1 MLWLLAARGLLD
13 GLVFLLAN
21 WPALASARRHRAQR
35 RRAAAAARGVAN
47 SSGGGLGSL
56 AAGRASL
63 TRQATYGTARIGLHT
78 AFTKELVDRNG
89 GGKPPLWMSFISSFS
104 VLSFYR
110 LMPRSRAARA
120 SLGV

>member
-63 TRQATYGTARIGLHT
+63 TRQATEALAQGKEEKGSEKLDVAEELRRVATSRDLPCSPGRGRPPRLHNPVAR
-78 AFTKELVDRNG
+78 
-89 GGKPPLWMSFISSFS
+89 P
-104 VLSFYR
+104 
-110 LMPRSRAARA
+110 
-120 SLGV
+120 